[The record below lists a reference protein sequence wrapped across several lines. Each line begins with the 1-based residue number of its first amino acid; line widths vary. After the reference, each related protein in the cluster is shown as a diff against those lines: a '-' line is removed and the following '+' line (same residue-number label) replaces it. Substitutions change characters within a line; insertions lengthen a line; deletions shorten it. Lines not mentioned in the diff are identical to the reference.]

1 MGVLKVNL
9 TVVDG
14 PEKGK
19 SFTFTEPEN
28 FLLGRN
34 AEGSQAH
41 LRLSPDDVYVSR
53 NHFLLEINPPDCFI
67 RDAGSLNGTFII
79 RPPDKTVFYLVG
91 RGEDK
96 ENYSYKAE
104 DIQKQLGYK
113 FFRKVVDRLTLQD
126 KDLINVG
133 STTISVDVTKEKSGL
148 REYHI
153 SLDQISEEILCC
165 IECNKKI
172 NRKLNQQ
179 DVRKLSS
186 DDFICDNCLKK
197 RAELQKPNGTYFCSQ
212 CGKDVTAV
220 ADKDSKAAEFKD
232 VALYYCEDCLE
243 SYLAGTKAPNIGN
256 YSLLNELGCGGF
268 GTVYLVR
275 HKHTGRLAALK
286 ITKEVVKKDA
296 SLIQRFKREIA
307 IMKKLKHLNLV
318 RLYDEGIT
326 DSGNY
331 YLVSEYLPKGNLS
344 HYCLSRHNGKMP
356 YQKACGLIAQAL
368 EGLSWFHE
376 KGYVHRDIKPE
387 NILLLKD
394 REGIYHA
401 KVADFGLAR
410 SFVLHGGT
418 VTRANEWIG
427 TTFYCPPEQ
436 ILDFKNAHPATDV
449 YAMGMTLYYILS
461 GEFPYDFDIAQD
473 DDKKKK
479 QRDPI
484 AFILGDDRPVSIGV
498 KVTDLPKRLVSA
510 IDLAIEKKLQK
521 RTQTAQDFKNAIKG
535 YAK

>member
-1 MGVLKVNL
+1 MGILKVNL

-19 SFTFTEPEN
+19 SFSFDEPEN

-34 AEGSQAH
+34 AEGSKAH
-41 LRLSPDDVYVSR
+41 LRLTPDDTYVSR

-67 RDAGSLNGTFII
+67 RDAGSLNGTFIV
-79 RPPDKTVFYLVG
+79 RPPEKTVYYLSG
-91 RGEDK
+91 RSEDK
-96 ENYSYKAE
+96 ESYGIKAKE
-104 DIQKQLGYK
+104 LQKELSFK
-113 FFRKVVDRLTLQD
+113 AFLKVNVRLSLQD
-126 KDLINVG
+126 NDLIKVG
-133 STTISVDVTKEKSGL
+133 RTAISVTVIKEKSGPGG
-148 REYHI
+148 YQI
-153 SLDQISEEILCC
+153 SLDHGAEELFRC

-172 NRKLNQQ
+172 NRKPNLL
-179 DVRKLSS
+179 DARKLSS
-186 DDFICDNCLKK
+186 DDYVCDACLKK
-197 RAELQKPNGTYFCSQ
+197 RAEAQKPNGNYFCDQ
-212 CGKDVTAV
+212 CGKDVTTM
-220 ADKDSKAAEFKD
+220 ADKDDKAAEYKS
-232 VALYYCEDCLE
+232 VALYFCDDCLISHLHGE
-243 SYLAGTKAPNIGN
+243 QPPVIGK
-256 YSLLNELGCGGF
+256 YSILSELGFGGF
-268 GTVYLVR
+268 GTVYLAR
-275 HKHTGRLAALK
+275 HTSTGRLAALK
-286 ITKEVVKKDA
+286 MTKEVVKKDA

-307 IMKKLKHLNLV
+307 IMKKLKHPNLV

-344 HYCLSRHNGKMP
+344 HYCFSHHNGKMP
-356 YQKACGLIAQAL
+356 YQKTCGLIAQAL

-394 REGIYHA
+394 SSGLYRA

-449 YAMGMTLYYILS
+449 YAMGMALYFTLS
-461 GEFPYDFDIAQD
+461 GEFPYDFDIGPDAEI
-473 DDKKKK
+473 KKK

-484 AFILGDDRPVSIGV
+484 AFILGDEKPVSISE
-498 KVTDLPKRLVSA
+498 KVSDLPAKLVSA
-510 IDLAIEKKLQK
+510 IDLAIEKKLKK
-521 RTQTAQDFKNAIKG
+521 RTQTAQEFKNAIKG